1 MLRVESGKVV
11 LAAVRDRGDTGLL
24 GISLLTDP
32 GRPVPCRQITLYEY
46 TVYYEA
52 YRHSLAA
59 LQSPTS
65 VPLAPYLAG
74 TELAVESSV
83 LFKTSHLDLSPLHRP
98 LPQNPPSAC
107 DAATVYRALQQPRV
121 SASQEISD
129 TTDEAVWAAVQT
141 CDPSQLRAIRTGALL

>member
-1 MLRVESGKVV
+1 MCAQCKHLVAYQGTSIDSRVVERGSISLKLRLSRPATSEARLLPGSLVLWLESGKVV
-11 LAAVRDRGDTGLL
+11 LAAVRDRGDTELL

-107 DAATVYRALQQPRV
+107 
-121 SASQEISD
+121 E
-129 TTDEAVWAAVQT
+129 
-141 CDPSQLRAIRTGALL
+141 